1 MNREID
7 REAGRGIGG
16 SIHNGANSGGGQ
28 RVDRES
34 RGTLKGERV
43 RLLLDILLFAINV
56 IGIVG
61 AFMEAFLVD
70 WRSEFNQPL
79 LWGGLIVLSAVS
91 VLWWRGLSAYGRPE
105 SRRLGN
111 GGIRSNKRIV
121 WVTITVVIAYA
132 ALIFL
137 FREAIV
143 NGLAWSFRNVLGLFD
158 EYYGSEESLWR
169 SYAELLQKLAEAGGG
184 TAEAGTLCLLAALFP
199 AGLLTGLF
207 FHRGKWQVFL
217 VEDILW
223 FWAACLTDVF
233 PGAAFLALCVMGIA
247 LAAAVGEFRDNV
259 AAWAQAAVGIMALT
273 FLGIILMQRLVL
285 PVLDE
290 QYERSTALRHKVYV
304 TVNYKW
310 MPGLQRL
317 FKGGSF
323 GAGVDVTGAFGRQH
337 RASGIMSDVYR
348 VTLDTAPRRTLY
360 LRGFIGKEYNRR
372 RWEPENEGDLERY
385 YRANG
390 FTLYEDGREL
400 LNMGFAAAQDSART
414 NTVTIEELL
423 GQGSYSLI
431 PYGVLV
437 TEDYPVHSGG
447 TVDRVG
453 SGYSFLYRDMLT
465 VGGDSFTEQWRQV
478 EEQYR
483 QYVYDNFLDYPE
495 DRLPRLTQ
503 ALEEEA
509 LPKGDVYRCASAILD
524 YLEENAVY
532 KLDVA
537 STPVG
542 EDYVEYFL
550 FESHEGF
557 CAHFAS
563 AAVLMFRHCGIPARY
578 ATGYSASASFFSR
591 TEDNLYTANLT
602 GAQAHAWAEVY
613 VDGVGWVPVE
623 ATPGAAAF
631 AGDNRSELLRRLG
644 ILTGDIEPTIGG
656 AIVDDDEEEE
666 EELDDGIRLPLLPYE
681 DEEELEDEEEVG
693 PRVWGAGDFVRLVII
708 AAAAAVLFVVLY
720 GRIRRRCWNRKLRKA
735 EGQDKIF
742 LLYRNMRNALQVMGC
757 SRQFVLTGDAFWEKL
772 QKLLPS
778 QSREDY
784 DMVCAILEQSSFGN
798 RAPSGEEIE
807 TLESLHDDIVSRLYL
822 NAPFYK
828 KRLFAGLAC
837 VLPASYRT
845 YSLKLFEAK

>member
-16 SIHNGANSGGGQ
+16 SIHNGADSGGGQ

-121 WVTITVVIAYA
+121 WITITVVIAYA

-207 FHRGKWQVFL
+207 FDRGKWQVFL

-784 DMVCAILEQSSFGN
+784 DMVCAILEQSSFGK

-828 KRLFAGLAC
+828 KTLFAGLAC